1 MKKIIGFHFSGL
13 WISYGLVV
21 AFLGCTILAS
31 LYTGLSPGFFARDP
45 LITLGG
51 HPLMG
56 IQSYLGILVWSAA
69 ASICFFCYS
78 FLRSHHD
85 YPHSH
90 QQDSLFFL
98 WSGSITLWLAL
109 DDLFQIHEYLP
120 EIVPGLSQPIIYIVY
135 GITVIGY
142 ILKFRK
148 KILHSDEFRL
158 VLAALVLL
166 GLSVFIDVVQEFW
179 DSRWRIFFEDGFKL
193 FGIVSWA
200 SYLIQSSFHTLGNV
214 VNARQPLH

>member
-1 MKKIIGFHFSGL
+1 MNKMAKFNVSGL
-13 WISYGLVV
+13 WISYGLVA
-21 AFLGCTILAS
+21 AFLGCVIFAC
-31 LYTGLSPGFFARDP
+31 LYTGASPGFFARDP

-56 IQSYLGILVWSAA
+56 IQSYLGILIWSVAA
-69 ASICFFCYS
+69 GVCFFCYS
-78 FLRSHHD
+78 FLRSYQKYSRHH
-85 YPHSH
+85 
-90 QQDSLFFL
+90 QRDSLFLL

-135 GITVIGY
+135 AIILIGY

-148 KILHSDEFRL
+148 QIVHSDELGL
-158 VLAALVLL
+158 VITALIFF
-166 GLSVFIDVVQEFW
+166 GLSVFIDIVQDFW
-179 DSRWRIFFEDGFKL
+179 DSRWRIFFEDGFKF

-200 SYLIQSSFHTLGNV
+200 GYLIRRSFQMLENLLKSC
-214 VNARQPLH
+214 QQLH